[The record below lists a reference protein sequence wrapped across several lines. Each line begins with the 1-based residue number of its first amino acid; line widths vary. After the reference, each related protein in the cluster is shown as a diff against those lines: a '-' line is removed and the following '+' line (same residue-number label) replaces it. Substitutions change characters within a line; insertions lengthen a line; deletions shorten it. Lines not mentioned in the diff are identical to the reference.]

1 MQLLHLRSS
10 STCDFQN
17 TTTSISLPKDLPNVE
32 ERVLFEER
40 ELEENSSLQRPLEK
54 ETANRPENEPR
65 ASQFQVHP
73 GEL

>member
-1 MQLLHLRSS
+1 
-10 STCDFQN
+10 
-17 TTTSISLPKDLPNVE
+17 LPKDLPNVE

-65 ASQFQVHP
+65 ASQFQVHS